1 MAMTHDLGS
10 AGEDVNARS
19 WSPENARDAFSAA
32 FGADAFPSAGQ
43 EVMPDDSADAMP
55 AGEPPF
61 EDIPW
66 DEEAE
71 AQYEEWAR
79 FLDEPDEIG

>member
-10 AGEDVNARS
+10 VGEDVNARS
-19 WSPENARDAFSAA
+19 WSPENARDAF
-32 FGADAFPSAGQ
+32 GADAFRSAVFQSAGQ
-43 EVMPDDSADAMP
+43 EVMPEDMP

-71 AQYEEWAR
+71 AQYEEWAS
-79 FLDEPDEIG
+79 FLEESDENG